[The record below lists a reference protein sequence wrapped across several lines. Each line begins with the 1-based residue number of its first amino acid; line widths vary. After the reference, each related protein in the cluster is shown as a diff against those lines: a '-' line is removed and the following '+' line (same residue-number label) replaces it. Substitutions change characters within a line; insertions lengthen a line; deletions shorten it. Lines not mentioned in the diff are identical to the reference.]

1 MIAFRSMRPA
11 VAAIAL
17 AGALAAASGA
27 GAAPQRAAGD
37 SLCNISKSAGW
48 KKAEAAI
55 QEASPKVDAAL
66 GGQSVKDGIAGAK
79 AMANGLR
86 EESKLLARASGDRKT
101 REALSQAYD
110 SAAKA
115 YDVISAKL
123 PVLADGLK
131 AGQKGDMKALTKVMD
146 ILGKV
151 MEPAAQAMGK
161 LSIDWSSL
169 LKSCK

>member
-1 MIAFRSMRPA
+1 MRPA
-11 VAAIAL
+11 VATVAL
-17 AGALAAASGA
+17 VGALAAASGA

-37 SLCNISKSAGW
+37 SLCNISKSSGW

-55 QEASPKVDAAL
+55 QEASPKIDAAL
-66 GGQSVKDGIAGAK
+66 GGLNVKDGIAAAK
-79 AMANGLR
+79 TMANGLR
-86 EESKLLARASGDRKT
+86 EESKLLARASGDRKA
-101 REALSQAYD
+101 REALSQAYA

-131 AGQKGDMKALTKVMD
+131 AGQKGDTKALTKVMD
-146 ILGKV
+146 ILGRV

-161 LSIDWSSL
+161 LSTYWSAL
-169 LKSCK
+169 LTRCK